1 MGEEEAGAG
10 CCARLDATHDPR
22 RSTWV
27 ESADGHPDFPIQNL
41 PFGVFSPPGGL
52 PRGGIAIGEEIFD
65 IAVADA
71 AGLFTGEAAHAG
83 HAARG
88 PSLNQLMALGAGPRR
103 ALRARVSELLDADDA
118 QRRRA
123 QAVSGLI
130 HPARQCTLHLPAAIG
145 DYTDFYAGIYHAAHV
160 GALLRPESPL
170 PPSYK
175 YLPIA
180 YHGRASTVVASGTDF
195 CRPVG
200 QRKPRDAAVPR
211 YEPSRNLDFEL
222 ELGIWIGPGNA
233 LGAPIPIA
241 AAEGHI
247 AGFCLLNDWSAR
259 DIQGWEY
266 QPLGPFL
273 GKNFCTTVSPWVVT
287 PEALQPFRCVAWPR
301 EEDPAPLAYLA
312 DDADQRTGGL
322 DIALE
327 VTLSTLSMRDRGM
340 GPERIS
346 LGTTRHLY
354 WTVAQ
359 LVAHHASGGCRLRPG
374 DLFGSGT
381 VSGPEPGSFGSL
393 LEMTEGGRRP
403 LALGSGETRRFLE
416 DGDEVILSAR
426 AMREG
431 FVSIGFGA
439 CAGRVM
445 PALR

>member
-22 RSTWV
+22 RRAWV
-27 ESADGHPDFPIQNL
+27 ESADRHPDFPIQNL
-41 PFGVFSPPGGL
+41 PLGVFSLPDGL
-52 PRGGIAIGEEIFD
+52 PRAGIAIGEEIFD

-71 AGLFTGEAAHAG
+71 AGLFAGEAAHAAL
-83 HAARG
+83 AARG
-88 PSLNQLMALGAGPRR
+88 PSLNQLMALGSGPRR
-103 ALRARVSELLDADDA
+103 ALRARVSELLDADGA
-118 QRRRA
+118 ERRRA
-123 QAVSGLI
+123 QAVSGLV
-130 HPARQCTLHLPAAIG
+130 HPARRCALHLPAAIG
-145 DYTDFYAGIYHAAHV
+145 DYTDFYAGIYHATHV

-170 PPSYK
+170 MPNYK
-175 YLPIA
+175 YLPVA

-195 CRPVG
+195 PRPSG

-233 LGAPIPIA
+233 IGAPIPIA
-241 AAEGHI
+241 EADKHV

-273 GKNFCTTVSPWVVT
+273 GKNFCTTVSPWVIT
-287 PEALQPFRCVAWPR
+287 PEALLPFRCPAWSR
-301 EEDPAPLAYLA
+301 AEDPAPLAYLA
-312 DDADQRTGGL
+312 DEADQSTGGL
-322 DIALE
+322 DITLE
-327 VTLSTLSMRDRGM
+327 VALSTPAMRDRGM
-340 GPERIS
+340 RPERIS
-346 LGTTRHLY
+346 LSTTRHLF
-354 WTVAQ
+354 WTAAQ

-381 VSGPEPGSFGSL
+381 VSGPGAGSFGSL

-403 LALGSGETRRFLE
+403 IVLGSGETRRFLD

-426 AMREG
+426 AVREG

-445 PALR
+445 PASR